1 MKLHELTTKSLFTAY
16 HLNDQVSFS
25 CETADPMTLL
35 NSDRL
40 DVMAKVIYLELK
52 DKAPEHARALYLEH
66 IRVMTKDSFVEY
78 DGGKTKKEDF
88 LKSFDALY
96 QDMQE
101 HGYSENGL
109 PIPVD
114 QNGCLMDGAHR
125 AAAAMVLQ
133 IPVRIVKID
142 VDAEYDHY
150 DYRYFREHAMN
161 EDYLDEMVLRYTE
174 LDPEVGC
181 VNLWPSAKG
190 HDPEAEKILE
200 DRFGIFY
207 KKEVTLNENGA
218 FNYLAQIYREYSW
231 AKNDG
236 DGFSGVYRKLVPCF
250 PTFDPIRVYLI
261 HVKDFSKV
269 TEVKEELRSI
279 YQLEKHSLHATDNH
293 QETVDMA
300 RLLLSSNS
308 IFFMNHCNSTAF
320 HSTFRLLAEAQKMNL
335 SETVFTGSI
344 VLALYGIREADDLD
358 YLTLNQNDPDSHDKY
373 ISLYGMTLNDAIY
386 NPENWFT
393 YFGMRFL
400 TLERVRKFK
409 EARKESKD
417 RDDLKLIDLV
427 LSEKNQTNYKVKLLQ
442 WKRRTAAKV
451 QGAILRAAHKT
462 GTYDALR
469 SLYKKLKGNR
479 S

>member
-1 MKLHELTTKSLFTAY
+1 MKLQELTTESLYSAY
-16 HLNDQVSFS
+16 HLSEETSFS
-25 CETADPMTLL
+25 CETVDPMSLL

-88 LKSFDALY
+88 LRSFDALFEN
-96 QDMQE
+96 MQQ
-101 HGYSENGL
+101 NGFAETAL

-114 QNGCLMDGAHR
+114 RNGCLMDGAHR
-125 AAAAMVLQ
+125 AAAAIVLHL
-133 IPVRIVKID
+133 PVRVVRID
-142 VDAEYDHY
+142 TDASYDHY
-150 DYRYFREHAMN
+150 DYRYFRAHAMK
-161 EDYLDEMVLRYTE
+161 EDYLDEMVLRYVL

-190 HDPEAEKILE
+190 HDAEAEQILE
-200 DRFGIFY
+200 DHFGIFY

-231 AKNDG
+231 AQNDG

-250 PTFDPIRVYLI
+250 PTFDPVRVYLI
-261 HVKDFSKV
+261 HVKDFSQV
-269 TEVKEELRSI
+269 TEVKEELRNI

-293 QETVDMA
+293 EETVEMA
-300 RLLLSSNS
+300 RLLLSFNS

-320 HSTFRLLAEAQKMNL
+320 HSTFRLLAEGQKMNL

-344 VLALYGIREADDLD
+344 VLALYGIREAQDLD
-358 YLTLNQNDPDSHDKY
+358 YLTLNQKDPASHDAY
-373 ISLYGMTLNDAIY
+373 ISLYGMTLNDALY

-409 EARKESKD
+409 ENRNEAKD
-417 RDDLKLIDLV
+417 QDDLKLIDLV
-427 LSEKNQTNYKVKLLQ
+427 LSEQNQTNYKVKLLQ
-442 WKRRTAAKV
+442 WKRRTIAHV
-451 QGAILRAAHKT
+451 QGSILRAAHRT
-462 GTYDALR
+462 GTYEMLR
-469 SLYKKLKGNR
+469 SVYQKLRGNR
-479 S
+479 K